1 MKKIMSSNMFWPTV
15 VMFVIAVA
23 LFIIATLQGE
33 GKNVAG
39 LKSAW
44 TMTGQIIPLLV
55 FAFIIAG
62 LVQNILPRDVMSKW
76 IGDGSGM
83 RGILIGTLGG
93 AITPGGPYVSM
104 PIAAGLL
111 KTGASMGTMV
121 AFLTS
126 WSLVAV
132 ARLPLEVGIMGWR
145 FTLIRMISTLIF
157 PPVAGLLAN
166 LIVKILKI

>member
-1 MKKIMSSNMFWPTV
+1 MKKIMSSNIFWPTV
-15 VMFVIAVA
+15 VMFIIALA

-44 TMTGQIIPLLV
+44 NMTLQIIPLLR

-62 LVQNILPRDVMSKW
+62 LVQTLLPRDLISTWV
-76 IGDGSGM
+76 GDESGF
-83 RGILIGTLGG
+83 RGILIGTVTG
-93 AITPGGPYVSM
+93 ALTPGGPYVSL

-111 KTGASMGTMV
+111 RTGASIPTMV
-121 AFLTS
+121 AFVTG
-126 WSLVAV
+126 WSLMNI

-145 FTLIRMISTLIF
+145 FTLIHYLSVIIF
-157 PPVAGLLAN
+157 APLAGLIATL
-166 LIVKILKI
+166 LVKLLK

>member
-1 MKKIMSSNMFWPTV
+1 MSSNIFWPTV
-15 VMFVIAVA
+15 VMFIIALA

-44 TMTGQIIPLLV
+44 NMTLQIIPLLI

-62 LVQNILPRDVMSKW
+62 LVQTLLPRDLISTWV
-76 IGDGSGM
+76 GDESGF
-83 RGILIGTLGG
+83 RGILIGTVTG
-93 AITPGGPYVSM
+93 ALTPGGPYVSL

-111 KTGASMGTMV
+111 RTGASIPTMV
-121 AFLTS
+121 AFVTG
-126 WSLVAV
+126 WSLINL

-145 FTLIRMISTLIF
+145 FTLIHYLSVIIF
-157 PPVAGLLAN
+157 APLAGLIATL
-166 LIVKILKI
+166 LVKLLK

>member
-1 MKKIMSSNMFWPTV
+1 MSSNIFWPTV
-15 VMFVIAVA
+15 VMFIIALA

-44 TMTGQIIPLLV
+44 NMTLQIIPLLI

-62 LVQNILPRDVMSKW
+62 LVQTLLPRDLISTWV
-76 IGDGSGM
+76 GDESGF
-83 RGILIGTLGG
+83 RGILIGTITG
-93 AITPGGPYVSM
+93 ALTPGGPYVSL

-111 KTGASMGTMV
+111 RTGASIPTMV
-121 AFLTS
+121 AFVTG
-126 WSLVAV
+126 WSLINL

-145 FTLIRMISTLIF
+145 FTLIHYLSVIIF
-157 PPVAGLLAN
+157 APLAGLIATL
-166 LIVKILKI
+166 LVKLLK

>member
-1 MKKIMSSNMFWPTV
+1 MNSNMFWPTV
-15 VMFVIAVA
+15 IMFVVA
-23 LFIIATLQGE
+23 LVMFIIATLQGD
-33 GKNVAG
+33 GKNVSG

-44 TMTGQIIPLLV
+44 TMTLQIIPLLV

-62 LVQNILPRDVMSKW
+62 LVQNILPKDLLSKW
-76 IGDGSGM
+76 IGEESGF

-111 KTGASMGTMV
+111 NAGASIGTMV

-126 WSLVAV
+126 WSLIAV
-132 ARLPLEVGIMGWR
+132 ARIPLEVGIMGWR
-145 FTLIRMISTLIF
+145 FTLIRMAATLVF

-166 LIVKILKI
+166 LIVKLIKI

>member
-1 MKKIMSSNMFWPTV
+1 MKKIMSSNIFWPTV
-15 VMFVIAVA
+15 VMFIIALA

-44 TMTGQIIPLLV
+44 NMTLQIIPLLI

-62 LVQNILPRDVMSKW
+62 LVQTLLPRDLISTWV
-76 IGDGSGM
+76 GDESGF
-83 RGILIGTLGG
+83 RGILIGTVTG
-93 AITPGGPYVSM
+93 ALTPGGPYVSL

-111 KTGASMGTMV
+111 RTGASIPTMV
-121 AFLTS
+121 AFVTG
-126 WSLVAV
+126 WSLINL

-145 FTLIRMISTLIF
+145 FTLIHYLSVIIF
-157 PPVAGLLAN
+157 APLAGLIATL
-166 LIVKILKI
+166 LVKLLK

>member
-1 MKKIMSSNMFWPTV
+1 MKKIMSSNIFWPTV
-15 VMFVIAVA
+15 VMFIIALA

-44 TMTGQIIPLLV
+44 NMTLQIIPLLI

-62 LVQNILPRDVMSKW
+62 LVQTLLPRDLISTWV
-76 IGDGSGM
+76 GNESGF
-83 RGILIGTLGG
+83 RGILIGTVTG
-93 AITPGGPYVSM
+93 ALTPGGPYVSL

-111 KTGASMGTMV
+111 RTGASIPTMV
-121 AFLTS
+121 AFVTG
-126 WSLVAV
+126 WSLMNV

-145 FTLIRMISTLIF
+145 FTLIHYISVIIF
-157 PPVAGLLAN
+157 APLAGLIATL
-166 LIVKILKI
+166 LVKLLK

>member
-1 MKKIMSSNMFWPTV
+1 MKKIMSSNIFWPTV
-15 VMFVIAVA
+15 VMFIIALA

-44 TMTGQIIPLLV
+44 NMTLQIIPLLI

-62 LVQNILPRDVMSKW
+62 LVQTLLPRDLISTWV
-76 IGDGSGM
+76 GDESGF
-83 RGILIGTLGG
+83 RGILIGTVTG
-93 AITPGGPYVSM
+93 ALTPGGPYVSL

-111 KTGASMGTMV
+111 RTGASIPTMV
-121 AFLTS
+121 AFVTG
-126 WSLVAV
+126 WSLMNV

-145 FTLIRMISTLIF
+145 FTLIHYISVIIF
-157 PPVAGLLAN
+157 APLAGLIATL
-166 LIVKILKI
+166 LVKLLK